1 MTDREPGDAICVKF
15 ALTAAEYGAAVR
27 RLSWSFA
34 RFKFFAAW
42 VVVMLV
48 YGLAVLLVSDVVYL
62 GHIPTVNAVV
72 GITALAVGLLLG
84 LSMVSTL
91 YLNPGRDYRREAAL
105 RSEQRLCFSDRE
117 ITQSA
122 LHGESRV
129 QWAFFQRA
137 IETPEVYLLRYRR
150 RFGVILPKRAFA
162 TSSDEARFRD
172 LVREHLPV
180 KFRQARRQGE
190 GGRGRTP
197 SSSNP

>member
-1 MTDREPGDAICVKF
+1 MKF

-42 VVVMLV
+42 VVVMVV
-48 YGLAVLLVSDVVYL
+48 YGLAVLLGSDVVYV
-62 GHIPTVNAVV
+62 GRIPTVNAVV
-72 GITALAVGLLLG
+72 GFTVLAIGLVLG

-122 LHGESRV
+122 LHGESRL

-137 IETPEVYLLRYRR
+137 IETPDLYLLRFRR
-150 RFGVILPKRAFA
+150 RFGTIVPKRSFA
-162 TSSDEARFRD
+162 TPDDEARFRA

-180 KFRQARRQGE
+180 KFRQARRQE
-190 GGRGRTP
+190 EVGRGRTP
-197 SSSNP
+197 SSSKP